1 MQRRRVRDFAELKSM
16 LPCPCGSGLLG
27 AKCCLATVFLDSL
40 MYRKYHF
47 CECSYVVR
55 PCLGLYCKC
64 ASLACLPPLRC
75 KEQIGPMPER
85 HKADCNMYPSG
96 Q

>member
-27 AKCCLATVFLDSL
+27 AKCCLATAFLDSL

-55 PCLGLYCKC
+55 PCLGPLLQVCLWLKGTG
-64 ASLACLPPLRC
+64 LAAACTLVDKKVHLCSCCWDVWAP
-75 KEQIGPMPER
+75 
-85 HKADCNMYPSG
+85 
-96 Q
+96 